1 MGGFLAAVCGVLL
14 SGGVVLA
21 VAGFNS
27 PPAQWSSSSTGLWK
41 NIVESRAGE
50 VVRRR
55 WWQAL
60 LALGA
65 GLVAASLTGW
75 PLLAVLVPAVAYGLP
90 VVLSAPSNR
99 DLALLEAL
107 DRWVRTLGS
116 LLPTGRS
123 IQDAIRVSLRQSPAL
138 LAPHLRLLAVRLSD
152 RWTIQQ
158 ALFALADDLDSPD
171 ADAVIAALALAAQ
184 RGGTGASATLAAL
197 ADNTQDRLRALREI
211 ETERAKPRFVV
222 RQVTLITLVVLGL
235 ALAFG
240 GSFFAPYGTDLGQV
254 LLAALVAAYLSSLLF
269 LRRMTL
275 PRPRQRILRRDALAE
290 RAPIGSTDPEAGP
303 STGMGDPARGWA
315 R

>member
-27 PPAQWSSSSTGLWK
+27 PPAQRSALSTGLWK
-41 NIVESRAGE
+41 TIVESRAGQ

-123 IQDAIRVSLRQSPAL
+123 IQDAIRVSVRQSPAL
-138 LAPHLRLLAVRLSD
+138 LAPHLRLLAVRLGD

-158 ALFALADDLDSPD
+158 ALFALADDLNSPD
-171 ADAVIAALALAAQ
+171 ADAVLAALSLAAQ

-197 ADNTQDRLRALREI
+197 ADNIQDRLRALREI

-240 GSFFAPYGTDLGQV
+240 GSFFAPYGTDLGQI
-254 LLAALVAAYLSSLLF
+254 LLAALVAAYLGSLLF

-275 PRPRQRILRRDALAE
+275 PRPRQRILRRDLLAE
-290 RAPIGSTDPEAGP
+290 QVPTSATGLGPGSP
-303 STGMGDPARGWA
+303 TGVGDPARRRA